1 MAAQPKREKVRILR
15 TTPANGWL
23 AVYAVR
29 GEEGGRA
36 KIEQERIS
44 AFALCE
50 DEKGDRFVSGIR
62 EDNELCVMRD
72 DFVGHFSIKKGR
84 HKIREAAEKFVRAG
98 AQERGEII

>member
-1 MAAQPKREKVRILR
+1 MRILH

-44 AFALCE
+44 SFALCE
-50 DEKGDRFVSGIR
+50 DEEGNRFVSGLR
-62 EDNELCVMRD
+62 ENNELCVMRD
-72 DFVGHFSIKKGR
+72 DFVGHFSAKKGR
-84 HKIREAAEKFVRAG
+84 HKIREAADQFVRAK
-98 AQERGEII
+98 AQERGEMI